1 MKLVSSEL
9 RMTPIGDIPRIKK
22 LEVIGVFESGISG
35 YDEVLA
41 FIDYRLLQK
50 IFRMNENI
58 TGLGV
63 RISNPENAPEIA
75 HEFAELT
82 DEYIIRN
89 WADENKSIFQVMKL
103 EKIGLFL
110 ILTLIIVV
118 AAFNIISGLTILIKN
133 KTKEIAILKTFSHF
147 LFVQVPFL
155 LSIPIACILLNIA
168 NDKLFYLF
176 ASFGIGSLILS
187 CLGSISSS
195 MNLMNQRNFLLGS
208 VIVMIFSVPIIIFSV
223 GIINMEESFNS
234 LINILF
240 GILLIVFAINP
251 WASGLCLKLSLENN

>member
-1 MKLVSSEL
+1 MKFLTKITFFFYREYKLNLSGVQDILTNIIFFFVSIFIFIFS
-9 RMTPIGDIPRIKK
+9 IGPDKETIS
-22 LEVIGVFESGISG
+22 LIGVGILWTLLLLSSTLSLRKFYQDDFENGN
-35 YDEVLA
+35 L
-41 FIDYRLLQK
+41 
-50 IFRMNENI
+50 
-58 TGLGV
+58 
-63 RISNPENAPEIA
+63 
-75 HEFAELT
+75 
-82 DEYIIRN
+82 
-89 WADENKSIFQVMKL
+89 
-103 EKIGLFL
+103 
-110 ILTLIIVV
+110 LIIHLNG
-118 AAFNIISGLTILIKN
+118 FSFGFIS
-133 KTKEIAILKTFSHF
+133 ILKTFSHF

-176 ASFGIGSLILS
+176 ASFSIGSLILS

-208 VIVMIFSVPIIIFSV
+208 VVVMIFSVPVIIFSV

>member
-1 MKLVSSEL
+1 MNFLNKIIFFYYREYKLNMSGVQDILTNIIFFFISIFIFIFSSGPDKQ
-9 RMTPIGDIPRIKK
+9 TISI
-22 LEVIGVFESGISG
+22 IGVGILWTLLLLSSTLSLRKFYQDDFENGN
-35 YDEVLA
+35 L
-41 FIDYRLLQK
+41 
-50 IFRMNENI
+50 
-58 TGLGV
+58 
-63 RISNPENAPEIA
+63 
-75 HEFAELT
+75 
-82 DEYIIRN
+82 
-89 WADENKSIFQVMKL
+89 
-103 EKIGLFL
+103 
-110 ILTLIIVV
+110 LIIHLNG
-118 AAFNIISGLTILIKN
+118 FSFGF
-133 KTKEIAILKTFSHF
+133 IAILKTFSHF

-208 VIVMIFSVPIIIFSV
+208 VIVMIFSVPVIIFSV

-240 GILLIVFAINP
+240 GILLIVFAVNP